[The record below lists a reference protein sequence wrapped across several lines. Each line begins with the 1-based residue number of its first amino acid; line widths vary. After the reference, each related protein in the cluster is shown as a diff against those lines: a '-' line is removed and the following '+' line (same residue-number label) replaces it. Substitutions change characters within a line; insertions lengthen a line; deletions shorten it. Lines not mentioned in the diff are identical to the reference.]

1 MQYFSPIKEKILYFA
16 DTLNISRREF
26 YRKIQVS
33 RGTLESK
40 NGITEEILT
49 KFITIFPEINLE
61 WLILGKGEMLRE
73 VPSIST
79 SSLTNQKVQ
88 HCEKCIEKERVI
100 SSQQETIE
108 TQKQLI
114 HFLQQKILESKPQE
128 KNQLCQYLK

>member
-33 RGTLESK
+33 RGTLEAK

-49 KFITIFPEINLE
+49 KFITTFPEINLE
-61 WLILGKGEMLRE
+61 WLILGKGEMLNE
-73 VPSIST
+73 YPSIST
-79 SSLTNQKVQ
+79 PTLTNKQVQ
-88 HCEKCIEKERVI
+88 HCEKCIEKERII

-128 KNQLCQYLK
+128 KNRQYLK